1 MNPSLYQDDIIT
13 IPQPNWLQD
22 LGLSAANFNGTMLA
36 LSLAAVSLIA
46 PLVQEPPPRSQAPQR
61 GPRPYEEVVTKEAKT
76 QDGVFKVHQ
85 VGERWLWEIP
95 SDQLDKDF
103 LLTVEVKETPAGGY
117 GGTAVTDRV
126 VRWQRRDDK
135 ILLRIINY
143 SIRSESDGAIKIGVE
158 AANVAPIA
166 QVFDVQ
172 ANGPNGSA
180 VIDVSRY
187 FVSDPAEFS
196 VRQSLGVGNLDANRS
211 FVDRMKAF
219 PTNVNVQSTL
229 TFGQGQAPTTPQFGG
244 FGGRAGSQ
252 PSNTAVVLYSMVRL
266 PDQPMM
272 GRLFD
277 NRVGFFTVRFRDY
290 GTDEH
295 RAADRRFITR
305 FRLEKKDPSATISEP
320 VKPIIFYISRE
331 VPEKWR
337 PYIKKGVEDWQVA
350 FEQAGFKNAIIC
362 HEAPDDPDW
371 DPEDAR
377 FSVIRWAP
385 TTTENAMGPSVSDPR
400 SGEVISAHIIM
411 WHNILNLLTKWYFAQ
426 ASPNDPRAQ
435 KLPFPDSLMGE
446 LVRYVTAHE
455 VGHTLGLQHNFKAS
469 SAYTI
474 AQLRSKE
481 FTEKYGNEAS
491 IMDYGRFNY
500 VAQPGDG
507 ARLIPIIG
515 PYDKFAIEWG
525 YKPIPGAKNP
535 ADEKRILDEIA
546 ARQVNDRALRFGGG
560 GDDPTAQSEDLGDD
574 PIEATRLGILNL
586 ERVMSYIVP
595 ATTKF
600 GEDYTDLAE
609 QYDNVWNQ
617 YRLEVNHVAA
627 LVGGVEMIA
636 WNAGRGGDVY
646 NPIPRERQ
654 KAAVRFLIERCF
666 NIPPGL
672 IRRDVIFLL
681 QPSGT
686 ADRVLQSQSAVLNR
700 ILQTTRLNRMIEWE
714 TTYGEAVY
722 PVEELFADLRGG
734 IWTELTQSQPKIG
747 LYRRNLQRAHLATLV
762 SKLSDSS
769 SHVRALSLAEIRILS
784 GMVTGALP
792 KTVDSATRLHLY
804 DMARLIE
811 EALTIK

>member
-1 MNPSLYQDDIIT
+1 MAKWQFP
-13 IPQPNWLQD
+13 
-22 LGLSAANFNGTMLA
+22 M
-36 LSLAAVSLIA
+36 LSLTLAAASLIA
-46 PLVQEPPPRSQAPQR
+46 PLVQDPTARTPPQQR
-61 GPRPYEEVVTKEAKT
+61 GPKPYEEVVTKEAKT
-76 QDGVFKVHQ
+76 QDGIFKVHQ
-85 VGERWLWEIP
+85 VGEKWLWEIP
-95 SDQLDKDF
+95 PDELDKDF

-117 GGTAVTDRV
+117 GGTPVTDRI
-126 VRWQRRDDK
+126 VRWQRREDK
-135 ILLRIINY
+135 VLLRIVNY

-166 QVFDVQ
+166 QSFDVQ
-172 ANGPNGSA
+172 ANGPNGAA

-196 VRQSLGVGNLDANRS
+196 VRQSLGVGNLDSNRS

-229 TFGQGQAPTTPQFGG
+229 TFGQGQQPTTPQFG
-244 FGGRAGSQ
+244 FGGRGGSQ

-295 RAADRRFITR
+295 RAAERRFITR
-305 FRLEKKDPSATISEP
+305 FRLEKKHPTAAVSEP
-320 VKPIIFYISRE
+320 VQPIVFYMSRE

-337 PYIKKGVEDWQVA
+337 QYIKQGVEDWQVA
-350 FEQAGFKNAIIC
+350 FEQAGFKNAIFC
-362 HEAPDDPDW
+362 YEAPDDPDW

-377 FSVIRWAP
+377 YSVIRWAP

-400 SGEVISAHIIM
+400 SGEVVSAHIII
-411 WHNILNLLTKWYFAQ
+411 WHNVLNLLTKWYFAQ

-435 KLPFPDSLMGE
+435 KLPFPDSLMGD

-469 SAYTI
+469 SAYSI

-481 FTEKYGNEAS
+481 FTEKYGNQAS

-525 YKPIPGAKNP
+525 YKPVSEAKNP
-535 ADEKRILDEIA
+535 ADEKEALDEIA
-546 ARQVNDRALRFGGG
+546 ARQVNDRTLRSGGG

-586 ERVMSYIVP
+586 ERVMSYIVR

-609 QYDNVWNQ
+609 QYDNVWAQ

-627 LVGGVEMIA
+627 LVGGVEAIA
-636 WNAGRGGDVY
+636 WNAGRGGNVY
-646 NPIPRERQ
+646 NPVPRERQ

-666 NIPPGL
+666 NIPGGL
-672 IRRDVIFLL
+672 IRPDIIFLL
-681 QPSGT
+681 QPNGT
-686 ADRVLQSQSAVLNR
+686 ADRVLQSQSAVLSRLLQNNR
-700 ILQTTRLNRMIEWE
+700 LSRMIEWE
-714 TTYGEAVY
+714 STSSMPTYT
-722 PVEELFADLRGG
+722 VEELFVDLRAG
-734 IWTELTQSQPKIG
+734 IWTELSKAQPNID
-747 LYRRNLQRAHLATLV
+747 LYRRNLQRAHINALTA
-762 SKLSDSS
+762 KLTDPS
-769 SHVRALSLAEIRILS
+769 SHVRAVSLGELRYLAGLIA
-784 GMVTGALP
+784 GASP
-792 KTVDSATRLHLY
+792 KTIHSPTRLHLL